1 MENEIKL
8 QALLGLKQE
17 YVAMILKVTR
27 TQWSMFV
34 LGKRDLPINA
44 KLKLAELLTFVSS
57 DVDAADINA
66 LVLGLACKRRK
77 IFETQQ
83 KSNLFQ
89 QMKVE
94 RKLKALAKKYE
105 MAVASIKVIGFLE
118 QSQSLS
124 QHEQNFW
131 ALIKMDAVREME
143 KNCEVVQEKWQL
155 KLKTLQFEAML
166 INEKL

>member
-8 QALLGLKQE
+8 QAILGLKQE

-66 LVLGLACKRRK
+66 LVLGLASKRRR

-83 KSNLFQ
+83 KRNLFQ

-94 RKLKALAKKYE
+94 RKLKALVKKYE

-124 QHEQNFW
+124 QDEQNFW

>member
-44 KLKLAELLTFVSS
+44 KLELAELLTFVSS
-57 DVDAADINA
+57 DVDVADINA
-66 LVLGLACKRRK
+66 LVLSTASKRRK

-94 RKLKALAKKYE
+94 RKLTALVKKYE

>member
-66 LVLGLACKRRK
+66 LVLSTASKRRK

-94 RKLKALAKKYE
+94 RKLTALVKKYE

>member
-57 DVDAADINA
+57 DVNAADINA
-66 LVLGLACKRRK
+66 LVLSTASKRRK

-94 RKLKALAKKYE
+94 RKLKALVKKYE

-124 QHEQNFW
+124 QDEQNFW
-131 ALIKMDAVREME
+131 ALIKMYAVREME

>member
-57 DVDAADINA
+57 DVNAADINA
-66 LVLGLACKRRK
+66 LVLSTASKRRK

-94 RKLKALAKKYE
+94 RKLKALVKKYE